1 MIVVAYDSR
10 EWSHISYATVCATQI
25 YECRLDLEHS
35 VERFRETLGTQV
47 VEDARVV
54 TKRDDCC

>member
-54 TKRDDCC
+54 TK